1 MARDN
6 NEIELKL
13 YYKYYCKILSK
24 FIKEVRKLYYKE
36 IITKSKNKMKTTW
49 NIIHKEKCNPTNENN
64 IKSLRIKNHIV
75 HIQIS
80 IANEFN
86 DYFLNIAG
94 NISNIRRNEKEEN
107 VSPLQSLFK

>member
-24 FIKEVRKLYYKE
+24 IMKEAKKLYYKE
-36 IITKSKNKMKTTW
+36 VIIKSKNKTKAAW
-49 NIIHKEKCNPTNENN
+49 NIIHKEKGDPTNKNN
-64 IKSLRIKNHIV
+64 IKSLRMKDHVV
-75 HIQIS
+75 HNQIS
-80 IANEFN
+80 IADEFN
-86 DYFLNIAG
+86 NYFLNIAG
-94 NISNIRRNEKEEN
+94 NINNKQSNEKEED